1 MTFFDTNIL
10 IYAII
15 NQNSDKQKLA
25 EKLIEAAIAKR
36 QLIISPLVLSEMGFV
51 LAKLGQLSAHSDSL
65 AFFQKFSTPAI
76 EKSDV
81 VTATKLAL
89 DLDCGK
95 SVNDLVHLVH
105 AERHGCEK
113 LMTFDKGFGR
123 FVGQASVELIV
134 L

>member
-1 MTFFDTNIL
+1 M
-10 IYAII
+10 
-15 NQNSDKQKLA
+15 
-25 EKLIEAAIAKR
+25 
-36 QLIISPLVLSEMGFV
+36 FV
-51 LAKLGQLSAHSDSL
+51 LAKLGQLPAHSDSL
-65 AFFQKFSTPAI
+65 DYFQKFSTPAI

-81 VTATKLAL
+81 VTATKLAV

-113 LMTFDKGFGR
+113 LVTFDKGFDR
-123 FVGQASVELIV
+123 FAGKTGVELIV